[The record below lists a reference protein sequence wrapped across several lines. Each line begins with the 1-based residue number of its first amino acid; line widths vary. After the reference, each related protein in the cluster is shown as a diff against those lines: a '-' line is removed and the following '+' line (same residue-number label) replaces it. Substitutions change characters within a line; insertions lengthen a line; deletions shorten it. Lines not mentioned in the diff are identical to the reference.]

1 MGKHTK
7 EMIDCEFNDSSI
19 DFRVL
24 HFHGKNYRLKIPQ
37 LNDMID
43 PAASKFKVKS
53 NSVTIELVKKKNKSW
68 PDLKPTK
75 SLVKAAEKA
84 GKKGEEEGDPSAS
97 LMGMMKELYET
108 GDDNVKRTIAES
120 WSKAS

>member
-1 MGKHTK
+1 M
-7 EMIDCEFNDSSI
+7 
-19 DFRVL
+19 
-24 HFHGKNYRLKIPQ
+24 
-37 LNDMID
+37 
-43 PAASKFKVKS
+43 
-53 NSVTIELVKKKNKSW
+53 KKKNKSW

-75 SLVKAAEKA
+75 SIVKAAEKA
-84 GKKGEEEGDPSAS
+84 GKKGEEEGDPNAS